1 MVGTKTNKILI
12 LLTVFI
18 LFATLILQGCEKKGK
33 TVKDNNSDVSTV
45 SQNDG
50 SQSSS
55 TDASDYSVD
64 TNTQKTSGQLNNSK
78 DTDEWI
84 TNPKDCSSSDK
95 TGSTTDFGKKTDD
108 SSSSENSSQTSSK
121 ASLVSD
127 RDVFN

>member
-50 SQSSS
+50 SQPSS

-84 TNPKDCSSSDK
+84 TNPKDSSSSEK